1 MRLPKLYAIVDP
13 SIRPD
18 LSLFQ
23 MTERLLQGGARLIQL
38 RHKSATS
45 RELLES
51 TKALLAAARQFKA
64 RLIINDRA
72 DVAWLTRAHGVH
84 VGQTD
89 LGVQLVRKIL
99 GSRQW
104 VGVSTHNLT
113 QALEASRTNATYVA
127 VGPIFSTRTKENSD
141 PVLGLEGLTR
151 IREQVNKP
159 IVAIG
164 GITLG
169 NAAQVIAAG
178 ADSVAVISDLL
189 NSKDIAGRTR
199 QFVRLLG
206 T

>member
-18 LSLFQ
+18 LSPFQ

-51 TKALLAAARQFKA
+51 TKALLALARPFKA
-64 RLIINDRA
+64 RFIINDRA

-99 GSRQW
+99 SSSQW

-113 QALEASRTNATYVA
+113 QALEASRTNATYIA
-127 VGPIFSTRTKENSD
+127 VGPIFPTRTRKNPD

-151 IREQVNKP
+151 IREHVNKP

-169 NAAQVIAAG
+169 NATQVIAAG

-189 NSKDIAGRTR
+189 KSKDIAGRTR
-199 QFVRLLG
+199 QFVKLLG

>member
-1 MRLPKLYAIVDP
+1 
-13 SIRPD
+13 
-18 LSLFQ
+18 

-113 QALEASRTNATYVA
+113 QALEASRTHATYIA
-127 VGPIFSTRTKENSD
+127 VGPIFPTRTKENSD

-178 ADSVAVISDLL
+178 ADSVAVVSDLL

>member
-1 MRLPKLYAIVDP
+1 
-13 SIRPD
+13 
-18 LSLFQ
+18 